1 MEENNKHYRLKA
13 MFPQGT
19 SDDIAWN
26 TAPEKK

>member
-1 MEENNKHYRLKA
+1 MKENKDYRLKA
-13 MFPQGT
+13 MFPQGN